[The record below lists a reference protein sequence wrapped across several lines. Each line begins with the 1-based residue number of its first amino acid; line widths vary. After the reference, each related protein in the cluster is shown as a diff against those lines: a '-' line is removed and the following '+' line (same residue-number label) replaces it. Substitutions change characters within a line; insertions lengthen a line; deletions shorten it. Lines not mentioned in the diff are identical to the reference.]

1 MELEEEIGAGVDS
14 SINSTHKT
22 RFNGRAMLEETILS
36 CRNGVGEELNVGVRF
51 QVCATVEWLREK
63 MRSVCSCRI
72 ILQMCIDCCDHEVV
86 AVSSK
91 GSKNGT
97 LSCIFNNF
105 IEDRA
110 FSEVVREAK
119 NVGYTEPDPKD
130 DLSGMDVARKF
141 IILARESGLRLELS
155 DIQVDSL
162 VPEPLKSSASAKE
175 FLRSLP
181 EFDQEVAKKR
191 LDAEAAGEVL
201 RYVGVVDVVQ
211 NKE

>member
-1 MELEEEIGAGVDS
+1 MSL
-14 SINSTHKT
+14 KT
-22 RFNGRAMLEETILS
+22 QAVMSLFLS
-36 CRNGVGEELNVGVRF
+36 ANF
-51 QVCATVEWLREK
+51 
-63 MRSVCSCRI
+63 S
-72 ILQMCIDCCDHEVV
+72 
-86 AVSSK
+86 
-91 GSKNGT
+91 GT
-97 LSCIFNNF
+97 LSYIFNNF

-119 NVGYTEPDPKD
+119 NAGYTEPDPRD
-130 DLSGMDVARKF
+130 DLSGMDVDRKV
-141 IILARESGLRLELS
+141 IILARESGLRPELS

-162 VPEPLKSSASAKE
+162 VPEPLKSSASAEE
-175 FLRSLP
+175 FLRCLP